1 MEIFI
6 CGKCSL
12 QWHYIINSFLYYS
25 GPNVKDVPYSRLID
39 ASPVTQT
46 LPQKLDSDSKLNV
59 ERSKSILNVPEI
71 ETAPKSS
78 VSDSK
83 LAVDY
88 FTATENIE
96 TLESANSPQSLP
108 VVPTEFNISAS
119 ICLTGKDE
127 QRERMNVSDSHHSLY
142 ARTNSEERLKQEVKD
157 IILNSVRYYLPCL
170 CVCLKGTTYDIHVVG
185 KSLGSILF
193 GR

>member
-1 MEIFI
+1 M
-6 CGKCSL
+6 
-12 QWHYIINSFLYYS
+12 
-25 GPNVKDVPYSRLID
+25 KDVPYSRLID
-39 ASPVTQT
+39 ASPVTQ

-96 TLESANSPQSLP
+96 MLESTNSPQSLP

-119 ICLTGKDE
+119 TCLTGKDE
-127 QRERMNVSDSHHSLY
+127 QREGVNVSDSHHSLY

-157 IILNSVRYYLPCL
+157 IMCFKYYTLLFTVFAYMFKRYNVRYL
-170 CVCLKGTTYDIHVVG
+170 CRRKIIRKHFIRPM
-185 KSLGSILF
+185 KI
-193 GR
+193 

>member
-1 MEIFI
+1 MATFI
-6 CGKCSL
+6 NLFRC
-12 QWHYIINSFLYYS
+12 YS

-39 ASPVTQT
+39 ASPVTQ

-71 ETAPKSS
+71 ETVPKSS

-88 FTATENIE
+88 FTATENME
-96 TLESANSPQSLP
+96 TEYASSPQSLP

-119 ICLTGKDE
+119 TCLTEKDE
-127 QRERMNVSDSHHSLY
+127 QREGVNVSDSHHSLY

-157 IILNSVRYYLPCL
+157 IASFKILYFIIYRIYMFKRCNVRYL
-170 CVCLKGTTYDIHVVG
+170 CHRKIIRKHFIRLMKI
-185 KSLGSILF
+185 
-193 GR
+193 

>member
-1 MEIFI
+1 MY
-6 CGKCSL
+6 L
-12 QWHYIINSFLYYS
+12 QNPFRCYS
-25 GPNVKDVPYSRLID
+25 GPNMKDVPYSRLID
-39 ASPVTQT
+39 ASPVTQ

-96 TLESANSPQSLP
+96 SLESASSPQSLP

-127 QRERMNVSDSHHSLY
+127 QREGVNVSDSHHSLY

-157 IILNSVRYYLPCL
+157 IAS
-170 CVCLKGTTYDIHVVG
+170 
-185 KSLGSILF
+185 F
-193 GR
+193 

>member
-1 MEIFI
+1 MFSKNHIYIYIYGNIFLS
-6 CGKCSL
+6 KTFT
-12 QWHYIINSFLYYS
+12 YDDINLFRCYS

-39 ASPVTQT
+39 ASPVTQ

-96 TLESANSPQSLP
+96 TVESTSSPQSLP
-108 VVPTEFNISAS
+108 VVSTEFNISAS
-119 ICLTGKDE
+119 TCLSEKDE
-127 QRERMNVSDSHHSLY
+127 QREGVNVSDSHHSLY
-142 ARTNSEERLKQEVKD
+142 ARTNSEERLKQEVRD
-157 IILNSVRYYLPCL
+157 IANL
-170 CVCLKGTTYDIHVVG
+170 
-185 KSLGSILF
+185 
-193 GR
+193 

>member
-1 MEIFI
+1 M
-6 CGKCSL
+6 
-12 QWHYIINSFLYYS
+12 
-25 GPNVKDVPYSRLID
+25 KDVPYSRLID
-39 ASPVTQT
+39 ASPVTQ

-96 TLESANSPQSLP
+96 TLESASSPQSLP
-108 VVPTEFNISAS
+108 VVPTEFNISAPTCS
-119 ICLTGKDE
+119 TRKDE
-127 QRERMNVSDSHHSLY
+127 QREGVNVSDSHHSLY

-157 IILNSVRYYLPCL
+157 HETFKYCTLLFTIFVY
-170 CVCLKGTTYDIHVVG
+170 LKGTTYDIYVIG

>member
-1 MEIFI
+1 MIFI
-6 CGKCSL
+6 NLFRC
-12 QWHYIINSFLYYS
+12 YS

-39 ASPVTQT
+39 ASPITQ

-88 FTATENIE
+88 FTATENME
-96 TLESANSPQSLP
+96 TASSPQSLP

-119 ICLTGKDE
+119 TCLTEKDE
-127 QRERMNVSDSHHSLY
+127 QREGVNVSDSHHSLY
-142 ARTNSEERLKQEVKD
+142 ARTNSEERLKQEVK
-157 IILNSVRYYLPCL
+157 IFKILYIAFKYCILFFVR
-170 CVCLKGTTYDIHVVG
+170 LKGATYDIYVVG
-185 KSLGSILF
+185 KSFGSILF
-193 GR
+193 S

>member
-1 MEIFI
+1 M
-6 CGKCSL
+6 
-12 QWHYIINSFLYYS
+12 
-25 GPNVKDVPYSRLID
+25 KDVPYSRLID
-39 ASPVTQT
+39 ASPVTQ

-96 TLESANSPQSLP
+96 TFESASSPQSLP
-108 VVPTEFNISAS
+108 VVPTEFNISSACS
-119 ICLTGKDE
+119 TKKDE
-127 QRERMNVSDSHHSLY
+127 QREGVNVSDSHHSLY
-142 ARTNSEERLKQEVKD
+142 ARTNSEERLKQEVKRSRD
-157 IILNSVRYYLPCL
+157 
-170 CVCLKGTTYDIHVVG
+170 
-185 KSLGSILF
+185 F
-193 GR
+193 